1 MSLLDSVNK
10 MKANIAEATDIM
22 QNKIGKLHAE
32 YSEEEKNLAG
42 LDRKE
47 AYFGINEGGTATL
60 IEFDPATGAPRFRT
74 VQPLPAEV
82 PVAENVA
89 PLEIAASDVPAE
101 APAEPAQ

>member
-10 MKANIAEATDIM
+10 MMANIAEATDIT

-32 YSEEEKNLAG
+32 YSEEEKNLTG

-47 AYFGINEGGTATL
+47 AYFGVNEDGTATL
-60 IEFDPATGAPRFRT
+60 IEFDQATGAPRFRT

-82 PVAENVA
+82 PAAENVA
-89 PLEIAASDVPAE
+89 PLEIAAADVQSD
-101 APAEPAQ
+101 PAQ

>member
-10 MKANIAEATDIM
+10 MMANVAEATDIM

-47 AYFGINEGGTATL
+47 AYFGVNEDGTATL

-74 VQPLPAEV
+74 VQPLPAEA
-82 PVAENVA
+82 PAAENVA
-89 PLEIAASDVPAE
+89 PLEIAATDVPAE
-101 APAEPAQ
+101 PAAQ